1 MLAFSPRV
9 KPKLPPS
16 RKAQLTNHIVAMKPM
31 VPNTRM
37 GGKSFSVS
45 MPLSF
50 RMVKATVLDS
60 ASVGI

>member
-1 MLAFSPRV
+1 
-9 KPKLPPS
+9 
-16 RKAQLTNHIVAMKPM
+16 M

-50 RMVKATVLDS
+50 RMVKATVLDN
-60 ASVGI
+60 ASVGM